1 MEYVTAIILGAAM
14 FSNLLL
20 SVHIVLPIRV
30 ACRYGTFLHSW
41 LKLAWRRDDNN
52 FYFSESYF
60 EVGLVNKL
68 ETVIEKQRNQI
79 KKLDR
84 SVLDYQTENDELSCQ
99 NEKLSACTRD
109 LRRKLRS
116 TQTQLHSMVDERANL
131 TAKVSHTWHQPKT
144 MGYLGVYLCGFPI
157 FGPYQE
163 VQRLI

>member
-1 MEYVTAIILGAAM
+1 MTTIFTI
-14 FSNLLL
+14 
-20 SVHIVLPIRV
+20 
-30 ACRYGTFLHSW
+30 
-41 LKLAWRRDDNN
+41 
-52 FYFSESYF
+52 SESYF

-116 TQTQLHSMVDERANL
+116 TQTQLHSMVDERADL
-131 TAKVSHTWHQPKT
+131 TAKVSHTYHLASLKPRDPWECTYASFLFLVLTKKSNDLSRSGNGRSSAPCSLLVDLSIKK
-144 MGYLGVYLCGFPI
+144 
-157 FGPYQE
+157 
-163 VQRLI
+163 

>member
-1 MEYVTAIILGAAM
+1 MTTIYTI
-14 FSNLLL
+14 
-20 SVHIVLPIRV
+20 
-30 ACRYGTFLHSW
+30 
-41 LKLAWRRDDNN
+41 
-52 FYFSESYF
+52 SESYF

-116 TQTQLHSMVDERANL
+116 TQTQLHSMVDERADL
-131 TAKVSHTWHQPKT
+131 TAKVIHT
-144 MGYLGVYLCGFPI
+144 
-157 FGPYQE
+157 
-163 VQRLI
+163 

>member
-1 MEYVTAIILGAAM
+1 MT
-14 FSNLLL
+14 
-20 SVHIVLPIRV
+20 HI
-30 ACRYGTFLHSW
+30 
-41 LKLAWRRDDNN
+41 
-52 FYFSESYF
+52 SESYF

-116 TQTQLHSMVDERANL
+116 TQTQLHSMVDERADL
-131 TAKVSHTWHQPKT
+131 TAKVSPET
-144 MGYLGVYLCGFPI
+144 VS
-157 FGPYQE
+157 
-163 VQRLI
+163 